1 MKYERV
7 SQEELH
13 KLDKE
18 FIDFLVVNGITA
30 KDWINLKENE
40 PLVANEIIDQF
51 SDVVWESILRS
62 TIYLQKIEENNA
74 YYFKCDKNTIHLIMV
89 DDTSNLKKSTEK
101 KYTKIRELEMFEMIK
116 KGCQISDGKYFELL
130 NQ

>member
-62 TIYLQKIEENNA
+62 TSYLQKIEENKA

-101 KYTKIRELEMFEMIK
+101 KYTKIRELEIFEMIK

>member
-62 TIYLQKIEENNA
+62 TSYLQKIEKNNA

-101 KYTKIRELEMFEMIK
+101 KYTKTRELEMFEMIK